1 MYAQHLHYVRRPT
14 GRTHAVS
21 TSHQDHKVLLIVL
34 TSAIFVLWIACLWT
48 LTGSILPKLNAVV
61 QRQASNQTVIRL
73 HKGDRLPPVNFHDRW
88 NAIAETNKGSNGAQ
102 TVERVPDGCEP
113 AFSHLV
119 KIGNFSAR
127 CLANVDALTRLAAV
141 EQP

>member
-1 MYAQHLHYVRRPT
+1 M
-14 GRTHAVS
+14 
-21 TSHQDHKVLLIVL
+21 
-34 TSAIFVLWIACLWT
+34 
-48 LTGSILPKLNAVV
+48 
-61 QRQASNQTVIRL
+61 
-73 HKGDRLPPVNFHDRW
+73 NFHDRW

-141 EQP
+141 E